1 MLDVAAGRG
10 RNARWLAQQGFQVVA
25 VDRDA
30 KALSVMRGIDGITLQ
45 VKDLEGDNWPYEDEQ
60 FDAIVVFRYLYRPL
74 FPKFVSSLAPEGIL
88 VYETFMQGQEAY
100 GKPGNPNFLLVTNE
114 LQDAF
119 QEHLDILAF
128 EQGLVTSQR
137 PCMMQRIVGKKRIK

>member
-1 MLDVAAGRG
+1 VLDVAAGRG

-114 LQDAF
+114 LQDTF

>member
-114 LQDAF
+114 LQDTF

>member
-100 GKPGNPNFLLVTNE
+100 VPACG
-114 LQDAF
+114 
-119 QEHLDILAF
+119 
-128 EQGLVTSQR
+128 S
-137 PCMMQRIVGKKRIK
+137 